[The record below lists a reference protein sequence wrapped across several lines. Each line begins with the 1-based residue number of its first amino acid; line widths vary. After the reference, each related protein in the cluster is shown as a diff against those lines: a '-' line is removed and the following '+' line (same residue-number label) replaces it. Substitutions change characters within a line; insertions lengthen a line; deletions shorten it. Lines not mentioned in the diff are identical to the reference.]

1 VNGNKPEEEAVQVLP
16 EGQYIKHQQYGMGVV
31 TASDPERTTIE
42 FEAHG
47 RKVFVTSLMNAE
59 LVGETP
65 AKPNRPRRNRKAPV
79 ARAAATAR
87 RR

>member
-1 VNGNKPEEEAVQVLP
+1 MQVLP
-16 EGQYIKHQQYGMGVV
+16 EGQYIKHEQYGMGVV
-31 TASDPERTTIE
+31 TASDPEHTTIE

-65 AKPNRPRRNRKAPV
+65 PKPNRPRRHRKAPV
-79 ARAAATAR
+79 ARSAATAR